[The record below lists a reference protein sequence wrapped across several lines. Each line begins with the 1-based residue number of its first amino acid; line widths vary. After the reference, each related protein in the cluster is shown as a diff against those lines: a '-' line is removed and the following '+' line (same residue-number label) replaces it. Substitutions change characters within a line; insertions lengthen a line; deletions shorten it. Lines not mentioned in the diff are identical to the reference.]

1 MSPAA
6 VLDAIHHGHIT
17 IAPIDYKNSFGVDLW
32 ALKCKD
38 QDFYVTLE
46 DAHCSGYKK
55 EWANMRVAANA
66 HTQDMFD
73 AIGQLPAYIELC
85 ADHTSPIDTN
95 SYFDGSFIKIHYREE
110 DDICMDST
118 GEQVR

>member
-1 MSPAA
+1 
-6 VLDAIHHGHIT
+6 
-17 IAPIDYKNSFGVDLW
+17 
-32 ALKCKD
+32 
-38 QDFYVTLE
+38 
-46 DAHCSGYKK
+46 
-55 EWANMRVAANA
+55 MRVAADA

-73 AIGQLPAYIELC
+73 AIGQLPGYIELC
-85 ADHTSPIDTN
+85 SDRTSPIDTN

>member
-1 MSPAA
+1 MAA
-6 VLDAIHHGHIT
+6 WRATIT

-55 EWANMRVAANA
+55 EWANMRVAADA

-73 AIGQLPAYIELC
+73 AIGQLPGYIELC
-85 ADHTSPIDTN
+85 SDRTSPIDTN